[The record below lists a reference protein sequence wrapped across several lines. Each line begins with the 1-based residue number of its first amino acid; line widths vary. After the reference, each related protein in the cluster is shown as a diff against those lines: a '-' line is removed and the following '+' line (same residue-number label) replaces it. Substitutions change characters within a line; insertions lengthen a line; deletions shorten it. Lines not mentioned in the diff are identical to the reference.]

1 MLMMVW
7 VIYVVYNGQF
17 TRMDQLFKLL
27 KWLQTL
33 QDFLWKYEDPG
44 GYELFSF
51 FAHVWNFHLASHKNV
66 QMPPCNTFLSPSPAI
81 KGSAALTVF

>member
-1 MLMMVW
+1 MIW

-27 KWLQTL
+27 KWLQIL
-33 QDFLWKYEDPG
+33 QDFLGKSEDPG

-51 FAHVWNFHLASHKNV
+51 FAHMWNLDLASHRST
-66 QMPPCNTFLSPSPAI
+66 QMTPCNTFQSPSPAI
-81 KGSAALTVF
+81 KGSASLTVF

>member
-33 QDFLWKYEDPG
+33 HTYGSMKILEGMSFAAFLHTCE
-44 GYELFSF
+44 
-51 FAHVWNFHLASHKNV
+51 
-66 QMPPCNTFLSPSPAI
+66 TFI
-81 KGSAALTVF
+81 

>member
-1 MLMMVW
+1 MMIW

-27 KWLQTL
+27 KWLQIL
-33 QDFLWKYEDPG
+33 QDFLWKSEDPG

-51 FAHVWNFHLASHKNV
+51 FCTHVK
-66 QMPPCNTFLSPSPAI
+66 LSFSKPQKCTNDSLQYI
-81 KGSAALTVF
+81 SKSLTSN